1 MSRGCLRAVFFFFA
15 VPLVGLLSVT
25 LPCQAYFY
33 FNTVKPV
40 LSGHSKRRQKIGC
53 CQAHRGLPV
62 GFLLLQY
69 SVLFTVESRSL
80 LYLLFIS

>member
-1 MSRGCLRAVFFFFA
+1 MCCVFFA
-15 VPLVGLLSVT
+15 VPLVGLLSVIVT
-25 LPCQAYFY
+25 LPCQAYFH

-40 LSGHSKRRQKIGC
+40 LSCHSKRRPNIGC

-62 GFLLLQY
+62 GFLLLRH